1 LFINAERE
9 FVRFGNKNKLRPEDI
24 EKILTKYSDRKNE
37 DFFARHVDHSEIAKN
52 DYSLSVTSYVI
63 AEDTRE
69 DVNIEELNA
78 SINEIVERQS
88 SLRHKIDKIVA
99 ILESG
104 D

>member
-1 LFINAERE
+1 
-9 FVRFGNKNKLRPEDI
+9 
-24 EKILTKYSDRKNE
+24 
-37 DFFARHVDHSEIAKN
+37 
-52 DYSLSVTSYVI
+52 VTSYVI